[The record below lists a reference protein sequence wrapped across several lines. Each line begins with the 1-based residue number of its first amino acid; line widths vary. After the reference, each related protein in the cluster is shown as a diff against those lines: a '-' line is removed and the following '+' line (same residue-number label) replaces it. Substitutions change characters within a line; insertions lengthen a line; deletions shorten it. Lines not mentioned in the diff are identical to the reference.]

1 MPDTADHY
9 APNPDFVR
17 PVMTDKEIEKVQRAR
32 SQFMSDA
39 AVQVAL
45 DRKEKGGHQ
54 SSETA
59 VRVASN
65 RKATPKK
72 PSNSK
77 AAQIARAMQV
87 LRTAGYSVT
96 MPVPPVHK
104 PVVAYKLAGLKADR
118 WAYVA
123 RKVPQGEYDV
133 WAWSLSVAERN
144 RLNQQANEGAIIT
157 SQRKGVDGVVRLM
170 ARLKAKP

>member
-9 APNPDFVR
+9 APNPAILQSG
-17 PVMTDKEIEKVQRAR
+17 MGASEIESAQRACNLLL
-32 SQFMSDA
+32 SEM

-45 DRKEKGGHQ
+45 
-54 SSETA
+54 
-59 VRVASN
+59 N
-65 RKATPKK
+65 RKATPKR

-77 AAQIARAMQV
+77 SAQIERALHL

-104 PVVAYKLAGLKADR
+104 PVVAYKLAGLKTDR

-144 RLNQQANEGAIIT
+144 RLNQLASEGVIIT

-170 ARLKAKP
+170 ARLKAGA

>member
-9 APNPDFVR
+9 APNPAILQSG
-17 PVMTDKEIEKVQRAR
+17 MTAPEIESALRAC
-32 SQFMSDA
+32 
-39 AVQVAL
+39 
-45 DRKEKGGHQ
+45 
-54 SSETA
+54 
-59 VRVASN
+59 N
-65 RKATPKK
+65 RLLSAKPKK

-77 AAQIARAMQV
+77 AAQIERALHLLQS
-87 LRTAGYSVT
+87 AGYSVT

-144 RLNQQANEGAIIT
+144 RLNQMASEGAIIT
-157 SQRKGVDGVVRLM
+157 SQRKGPDGVVRLM
-170 ARLKAKP
+170 ARLRAGA